1 MAANL
6 MSTGKFITFEGGEGA
21 GKSTQAQRLV
31 LRLEE
36 AGQSTVLTREPGGS
50 EKAEQIREFLLSD
63 KAKDIGPLA
72 EAVLFSAARDDHL
85 EKLIRPA
92 LKIGKWVVSDRFADS
107 TRAYQGSASL
117 KPELIRTLED
127 VVIGKTR
134 PDLTIILDLA
144 AEKGLTR
151 ATERRG
157 RNGRPADGFEAR
169 DNDFHQSLRDKFLA
183 IAEAEPERCV
193 VIDADQSEEAIG
205 QAVWAAVEGRL
216 KPQKQG

>member
-1 MAANL
+1 
-6 MSTGKFITFEGGEGA
+6 MSTGKFITFEGGEGT

-85 EKLIRPA
+85 EHLIRPA

-107 TRAYQGSASL
+107 TRAYQGTASL
-117 KPELIRTLED
+117 TPELISALEE
-127 VVIGKTR
+127 VVVGKTR
-134 PDLTIILDLA
+134 PDLTILLDFA
-144 AEKGLTR
+144 ADKGLAR
-151 ATERRG
+151 ATERRSKI
-157 RNGRPADGFEAR
+157 GRPADGFEAR
-169 DNDFHQSLRDKFLA
+169 DSEFHQSLRDNFLA

-193 VIDADQSEEAIG
+193 VIDADQSEEAVAE
-205 QAVWAAVEGRL
+205 AVWAAVEGRL
-216 KPQKQG
+216 KPQGQG